1 MIQGNF
7 NLNAYQTA
15 IENLISEGYVIVQL
29 IIGGTD
35 VMYFATLEFDPPIH
49 GSVQTV
55 PYGQLKGCNIT
66 EFMRVNGGQV
76 DKRLLVNRFKEA
88 MKTLPVIRVQFDENT
103 NWYKW
108 VSAE

>member
-1 MIQGNF
+1 MIQCNF

-55 PYGQLKGCNIT
+55 PYGQLKGCKIT
-66 EFMRVNGGQV
+66 
-76 DKRLLVNRFKEA
+76 DHLKEA
-88 MKTLPVIRVQFDENT
+88 SDI
-103 NWYKW
+103 YA
-108 VSAE
+108 AELNARAVGPAKV